1 MADDPKKRGMSDR
14 TRINLEQD
22 YEVREAMNTLGVS
35 REELEAAVKKVGN
48 QRADVEAELRRAKG
62 R

>member
-1 MADDPKKRGMSDR
+1 MADDPSKRGMSDR

-22 YEVREAMNTLGVS
+22 YEIREAMKQFGAT
-35 REELEAAVKKVGN
+35 REEIEAAVHKVGN
-48 QRADVEAELRRAKG
+48 SRADVEAELRRAKA

>member
-1 MADDPKKRGMSDR
+1 MADDTTLRGARDR
-14 TRINLEQD
+14 ARINLEQD
-22 YEVREAMNTLGVS
+22 YEVREAMKAFGVT
-35 REELEAAVKKVGN
+35 REELEAAVHTVGN